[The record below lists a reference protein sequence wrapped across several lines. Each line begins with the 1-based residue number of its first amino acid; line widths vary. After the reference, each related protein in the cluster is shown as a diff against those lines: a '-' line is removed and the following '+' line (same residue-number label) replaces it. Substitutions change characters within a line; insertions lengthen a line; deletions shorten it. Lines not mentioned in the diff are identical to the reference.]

1 MKRLFHGDPME
12 MKDSAGSHSERRKTL
27 TLLQWLV
34 VIGTSYLSLFSKQQ
48 IVNDLRVYTLIAG
61 LLISVLV
68 LRFIPDRVFGHRL
81 FPHGLIVIDT
91 IFISLGIGLNRET
104 PWDLFLIYF
113 FGLFIAAIGE
123 SMIQTV
129 VACLIMSVIFVIISS
144 FQGMDFR
151 RLDSDLLLR
160 IPFIFGVSI
169 LYGYL
174 AEQVKSERKRVEK
187 GEEVNRIKAQMVSA
201 LAHDIKNPLGV
212 IVGYAETVASGL
224 LGRPENEQKLA
235 ALQRIQDNA
244 ERIVKLVTGF
254 LDASKVESG
263 RVEMARQPVQLN
275 ALIRE
280 VCQQE
285 MGDLRSKNLS
295 LSVDLDNHLPEILAD
310 AGQIERVLWNL
321 IGNAIKFTPMGGKI
335 SVASRGENSHVRVQ
349 VKDTGRGILKEELP
363 LLFSEFRRL
372 KGAGKI
378 EGTGLGL
385 FIVKTVVEAHG
396 GKVGVESEEG
406 HGATFS
412 VTFPVAGRVSL
423 SLASSEA
430 NGERD

>member
-1 MKRLFHGDPME
+1 
-12 MKDSAGSHSERRKTL
+12 
-27 TLLQWLV
+27 
-34 VIGTSYLSLFSKQQ
+34 
-48 IVNDLRVYTLIAG
+48 
-61 LLISVLV
+61 
-68 LRFIPDRVFGHRL
+68 
-81 FPHGLIVIDT
+81 
-91 IFISLGIGLNRET
+91 
-104 PWDLFLIYF
+104 
-113 FGLFIAAIGE
+113 
-123 SMIQTV
+123 
-129 VACLIMSVIFVIISS
+129 IFVIISS

-372 KGAGKI
+372 KGSGKI

-385 FIVKTVVEAHG
+385 FIVKTIVEAHG

-406 HGATFS
+406 QGATFS
-412 VTFPVAGRVSL
+412 VTLPMAR
-423 SLASSEA
+423 
-430 NGERD
+430 R